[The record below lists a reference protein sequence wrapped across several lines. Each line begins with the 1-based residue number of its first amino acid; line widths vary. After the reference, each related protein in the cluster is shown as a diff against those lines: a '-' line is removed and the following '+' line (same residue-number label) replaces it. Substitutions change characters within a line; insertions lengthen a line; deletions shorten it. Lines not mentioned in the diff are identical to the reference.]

1 MQIKEKFSKKEIS
14 IIKKTLRKQWR
25 EVERERVK
33 SLKLLFGLGF
43 ICTVGLALVSSFLS
57 NIFARLDYGG
67 LRSLTGLYNTSV
79 FASVFCALLF
89 LFSLKFPLELE
100 GLRKK
105 DTIFTSTYDGIFSPK
120 VRWIFV
126 FEDIVVVFFN
136 KNKKEW
142 NVRRRKFFILRKA
155 TNESIFSELKNHPS
169 CMVFEYKVLTE

>member
-43 ICTVGLALVSSFLS
+43 ICTVGLALIVSFLS
-57 NIFARLDYGG
+57 NIFARLDYSG
-67 LRSLTGLYNTSV
+67 LKSLTGLYITSV

-105 DTIFTSTYDGIFSPK
+105 DTILTSTYDGILSSK

-126 FEDIVVVFFN
+126 FEDIAVIFYT
-136 KNKKEW
+136 KNKKQW
-142 NVRRRKFFILRKA
+142 SIGGGKFFILRKA
-155 TNESIFSELKNHPS
+155 TNESIFQS
-169 CMVFEYKVLTE
+169 